1 MAKVL
6 FIKREHLVENS
17 VISGNVDSDKILPFI
32 EIAQEIH
39 IQSYLGSKLYDKL
52 KADIVAD
59 TLTADYTTILDDYI
73 QPMLIHFAM
82 GEYLPHSV
90 PMEQSEIDML
100 SNKHRDIAEHYGRR
114 FVDYMSFNTNKYPE
128 YFSNNNDDIQPQK
141 DAYYGGWN
149 I

>member
-82 GEYLPHSV
+82 GSIYRTVHIRLAMAVHISTPVKIVCLWSSQKLTCLV
-90 PMEQSEIDML
+90 TSTEI
-100 SNKHRDIAEHYGRR
+100 
-114 FVDYMSFNTNKYPE
+114 
-128 YFSNNNDDIQPQK
+128 
-141 DAYYGGWN
+141 
-149 I
+149 